1 MNSRGRDSRRGKI
14 TTLDAKMDERNDID
28 LERMKKIAASDNDEP
43 LLMLNLNRYIA
54 GEYPKG
60 KLYNEWRKVN
70 KQMLDASEGKL
81 LFVLPIRGKRL
92 SNGVSEDLDEVIA
105 FWYPTH
111 QSFLNMTKID
121 LFQRNRELRN
131 QIIDWAAVYRCDES
145 ELSNLIK

>member
-1 MNSRGRDSRRGKI
+1 
-14 TTLDAKMDERNDID
+14 MDERNDVD

-60 KLYNEWRKVN
+60 KLYNEWRRVN

-121 LFQRNRELRN
+121 LFQRNGELRN
-131 QIIDWAAVYRCDES
+131 QIIDWAAVYRCDVS
-145 ELSNLIK
+145 DLSHLIK

>member
-1 MNSRGRDSRRGKI
+1 
-14 TTLDAKMDERNDID
+14 MDERNDVD
-28 LERMKKIAASDNDEP
+28 LKRMKKIAASDNDEP

-54 GEYPKG
+54 GEYPNG
-60 KLYNEWRKVN
+60 KLYNEWRRVN

-81 LFVLPIRGKRL
+81 LFVLHIRGKRL

-121 LFQRNRELRN
+121 LFQRNGELRN
-131 QIIDWAAVYRCDES
+131 QIIDWAAVYRCDVS
-145 ELSNLIK
+145 DLSNLIK

>member
-1 MNSRGRDSRRGKI
+1 
-14 TTLDAKMDERNDID
+14 MDERNDVD
-28 LERMKKIAASDNDEP
+28 LKRMKKIAASDNDEP

-54 GEYPKG
+54 GEYPNG
-60 KLYNEWRKVN
+60 KLYNEWRRVN

-81 LFVLPIRGKRL
+81 LCVLPVRGKRL

-121 LFQRNRELRN
+121 LFQRNGELRN
-131 QIIDWAAVYRCDES
+131 QIIDWAAVYRCDVS
-145 ELSNLIK
+145 DLSNFIK

>member
-1 MNSRGRDSRRGKI
+1 
-14 TTLDAKMDERNDID
+14 MDERNDVD
-28 LERMKKIAASDNDEP
+28 LERMRKIAASDNDEP

-54 GEYPKG
+54 GEYPNG
-60 KLYNEWRKVN
+60 KLYNEWRRVN

-121 LFQRNRELRN
+121 LFQRNGELRN

-145 ELSNLIK
+145 DLSNLIK

>member
-14 TTLDAKMDERNDID
+14 TTLDAKMDERNDVD

-60 KLYNEWRKVN
+60 KLYNEWRRVN

-121 LFQRNRELRN
+121 LFQRNGELRN
-131 QIIDWAAVYRCDES
+131 QIIDWAAVYRCDETD
-145 ELSNLIK
+145 LSNLIQ

>member
-1 MNSRGRDSRRGKI
+1 
-14 TTLDAKMDERNDID
+14 MDERNDVD
-28 LERMKKIAASDNDEP
+28 LKRMKKIAASDNDEP

-54 GEYPKG
+54 GEYPNG
-60 KLYNEWRKVN
+60 KLYNEWRRVN

-81 LFVLPIRGKRL
+81 LCVLPVRGKRL

-121 LFQRNRELRN
+121 LFQRNGELRN
-131 QIIDWAAVYRCDES
+131 QIIDWAAVYRCDVS
-145 ELSNLIK
+145 DLSNLIK

>member
-1 MNSRGRDSRRGKI
+1 
-14 TTLDAKMDERNDID
+14 MDERNDVD

-43 LLMLNLNRYIA
+43 LLMLNLNRYIV
-54 GEYPKG
+54 GEYPNG
-60 KLYNEWRKVN
+60 KLYNEWRRVN

-121 LFQRNRELRN
+121 LFQRNGELRN

-145 ELSNLIK
+145 DLSNLIK

>member
-1 MNSRGRDSRRGKI
+1 
-14 TTLDAKMDERNDID
+14 MDERNDVD
-28 LERMKKIAASDNDEP
+28 LKRMKKIAASDNDEP

-54 GEYPKG
+54 GEYPNG
-60 KLYNEWRKVN
+60 KLYNEWRRVN
-70 KQMLDASEGKL
+70 KQMLDASEGTL

-121 LFQRNRELRN
+121 LFQRNGELRN

-145 ELSNLIK
+145 DLSNLIK

>member
-1 MNSRGRDSRRGKI
+1 
-14 TTLDAKMDERNDID
+14 MDERNDVD

-43 LLMLNLNRYIA
+43 LLMLNLNRYVA
-54 GEYPKG
+54 GEYPNG
-60 KLYNEWRKVN
+60 GLYNEWRRVN

-81 LFVLPIRGKRL
+81 LCVLPVRGKRL

-121 LFQRNRELRN
+121 LFQRNGELRN
-131 QIIDWAAVYRCDES
+131 QIIDWAAVYRCDVS
-145 ELSNLIK
+145 DLSNLIK

>member
-1 MNSRGRDSRRGKI
+1 
-14 TTLDAKMDERNDID
+14 MDQRNDVD
-28 LERMKKIAASDNDEP
+28 LEKMKKIAASNNDEP

-54 GEYPKG
+54 GEYPNG
-60 KLYNEWRKVN
+60 RLYNEWRRVN

-81 LFVLPIRGKRL
+81 LFVLPVRGKRL

-121 LFQRNRELRN
+121 LFQRNGELRN

-145 ELSNLIK
+145 DLSNLIK

>member
-14 TTLDAKMDERNDID
+14 TTLDAKMDERNDVD

-54 GEYPKG
+54 GEYPNG
-60 KLYNEWRKVN
+60 KLYNEWRRVN

-121 LFQRNRELRN
+121 LFQRNGELRN
-131 QIIDWAAVYRCDES
+131 QIIDWAAVYRCDAS
-145 ELSNLIK
+145 DLSNLIK

>member
-1 MNSRGRDSRRGKI
+1 
-14 TTLDAKMDERNDID
+14 MDQRNDVD
-28 LERMKKIAASDNDEP
+28 LEKMKKIAASNNDEP

-54 GEYPKG
+54 GEYPNG
-60 KLYNEWRKVN
+60 RLYNEWRRVN

-81 LFVLPIRGKRL
+81 LCVLPVRGKRL

-121 LFQRNRELRN
+121 LFQRNGELRN

-145 ELSNLIK
+145 DLSNLIK

>member
-1 MNSRGRDSRRGKI
+1 
-14 TTLDAKMDERNDID
+14 MDERNDVD

-54 GEYPKG
+54 GEYPNG
-60 KLYNEWRKVN
+60 KLYQEWRRVN

-111 QSFLNMTKID
+111 QAFLNMTKID
-121 LFQRNRELRN
+121 LFQRNGELRN

-145 ELSNLIK
+145 DLSNLIK

>member
-1 MNSRGRDSRRGKI
+1 
-14 TTLDAKMDERNDID
+14 MDERNDVD
-28 LERMKKIAASDNDEP
+28 LERMKKIATSDNDEP

-54 GEYPKG
+54 GEYPNG
-60 KLYNEWRKVN
+60 KLYNEWRRVN

-92 SNGVSEDLDEVIA
+92 SNGVSEDLDEVIG

-121 LFQRNRELRN
+121 LFQRNGKLRN

-145 ELSNLIK
+145 DLSNLIK

>member
-1 MNSRGRDSRRGKI
+1 
-14 TTLDAKMDERNDID
+14 MDERNDVD

-54 GEYPKG
+54 GEYPNG
-60 KLYNEWRKVN
+60 KLYNEWRRVN

-81 LFVLPIRGKRL
+81 LCVLPVRGKRL

-111 QSFLNMTKID
+111 QSFLNMTKLD
-121 LFQRNRELRN
+121 LFQRNGELRN
-131 QIIDWAAVYRCDES
+131 QIIDWAAVYRCDGS
-145 ELSNLIK
+145 DLSNPIL